1 MKLLDKT
8 LELENDKFKI
18 VKFDKERYEKN
29 NRIHL
34 YYLIQCKKCGEIF
47 SRKKECIHN
56 FENLKCRNC
65 IHNRH
70 GKSLNTLLYNVFI
83 HYKNNAKQRN
93 IEWNLSEEEFK
104 DIITQSCTYCG
115 ETPNI
120 TKTSSYNGM
129 YEKITGIDRIDST
142 KGYFKENCIP
152 CCKMCNIMKN
162 KFSKKD
168 FIDKI
173 KAIYNNYIKSS
184 TTISKE
190 STSEANADGNGELL
204 TAA

>member
-1 MKLLDKT
+1 MKILDKT

-18 VKFDKERYEKN
+18 IKFDEDRYEKS
-29 NRIHL
+29 NRTHL
-34 YYLIQCKKCGEIF
+34 YYLIQCKECGEIF
-47 SRKKECIHN
+47 SRKKDCIYN
-56 FENLKCRNC
+56 FKNLKCRNC

-70 GKSLNTLLYNVFI
+70 GMCLNTLLYNVFT

-104 DIITQSCTYCG
+104 NIITQPCIYCG
-115 ETPNI
+115 EAPDI
-120 TKTSSYNGM
+120 TKTSSYRDK
-129 YEKITGIDRIDST
+129 YEKITGIDRVDTT
-142 KGYFKENCIP
+142 KGYFKENCVP

-162 KFSKKD
+162 KFSKEA
-168 FIDKI
+168 FINKV
-173 KAIYNNYIKSS
+173 KSIYNNYIKSS

-190 STSEANADGNGELL
+190 STLQAIGNGNGELL

>member
-18 VKFDKERYEKN
+18 IKFYEESYEKS
-29 NRIHL
+29 NRTHL
-34 YYLIQCKKCGEIF
+34 YYLIQCKKCGEINY
-47 SRKKECIHN
+47 KKKDCIHN

-70 GKSLNTLLYNVFI
+70 GKCLNTLLYNVFT

-104 DIITQSCTYCG
+104 NIITQSCIYCG
-115 ETPNI
+115 EAPDI
-120 TKTSSYNGM
+120 TKTSSYRDKH
-129 YEKITGIDRIDST
+129 EKITGIDRVDTT
-142 KGYFKENCIP
+142 KGYFKENCVP

-162 KFSKKD
+162 KFSKED
-168 FIDKI
+168 FINKV
-173 KAIYNNYIKSS
+173 KSIYNNYIKSS

-190 STSEANADGNGELL
+190 STLQANGNGNGELL